1 MSADDNNSTQQP
13 DDASPSDQ
21 TAETSSSGRGPRLG
35 RRGFLGAAGLAGVVV
50 GGAAGGAIGYA
61 AAPKPTDTASEAVE
75 FYGEHQAGII
85 TPQQNSLVFAA
96 FDVADSVTTQQLE
109 VMLARW
115 AAAASLLTQ
124 GKPVGPVETRPGSPP
139 ADTGEAFDLGPNKL
153 TITVGFGPSL
163 FDDRFGLR
171 DKMPAALKPLGQL
184 AVDTTID
191 PSISG
196 GDICV
201 QACSEDPQV
210 AFHAVRNLA
219 RIGRSVVTLRW
230 LQEGFGRASATS
242 TSQVTPRNLLG
253 FKDGTANIKA
263 EDPSVAKEWV
273 WVGDETDQPW
283 MKGGSDLV
291 SRKIR
296 MHIEAWD
303 SDDIGNQELI
313 FGRTKDVGAP
323 LSGGSEFTTIDFHK
337 RLDTGKYAVDRFS
350 HVRLAHPDN
359 NGGAQILRRGYNY
372 TDGIDTRTGTLAA
385 GLFFIAYQKNAHE
398 QFVRIQNNLAQDGL
412 NEYIAPISSSL
423 FAIPPGLSKIG
434 DWYGKKLFGYT
445 D

>member
-1 MSADDNNSTQQP
+1 MSTTDTPDTAPDQP
-13 DDASPSDQ
+13 PK
-21 TAETSSSGRGPRLG
+21 RGVN
-35 RRGFLGAAGLAGVVV
+35 RRRFLTGAGIAGAGLAV
-50 GGAAGGAIGYA
+50 GGAAGAGITA
-61 AAPKPTDTASEAVE
+61 AVTADNSDGGDEAVP

-85 TPQQNSLVFAA
+85 TRQQNSLVFAT
-96 FDVADSVTTQQLE
+96 FDLKDGVTVEAVE

-124 GKPVGPVETRPGSPP
+124 GKPVGPVESRPGSPP
-139 ADTGEAFDLGPNKL
+139 ADTGEAFDLGPHRL
-153 TITVGFGPSL
+153 TVTVGFGPTF
-163 FDDRFGLR
+163 FDERLGLAG
-171 DKMPAALKPLGQL
+171 KMPAALKPLGQL

-191 PSISG
+191 PAISG

-219 RIGRSVVTLRW
+219 RIGRSAVTMRW

-242 TSQVTPRNLLG
+242 TTQVTPRNLMG

-263 EDPSVAKEWV
+263 EDPPVAQQWV

-283 MKGGSDLV
+283 MKGGSYLV
-291 SRKIR
+291 TRKIR

-303 SDDIGNQELI
+303 SDDITDQELI
-313 FGRTKDVGAP
+313 FGRAKDSGAP
-323 LSGGSEFTTIDFHK
+323 LSGGGEFSTIDFHK
-337 RLDTGKYAVDRFS
+337 KLGDGKFAVDRFS

-359 NGGAQILRRGYNY
+359 NGGAQLLRRGYNY

-385 GLFFIAYQKNAHE
+385 GLFFMAYQKNAHE

-412 NEYIAPISSSL
+412 NEYISPISSSL
-423 FAIPPGLSKIG
+423 FAVPPGLSKIG
-434 DWYGKKLFGYT
+434 DWYGKKMFGYQ

>member
-1 MSADDNNSTQQP
+1 MSDDDTTPTPPAADGEATP
-13 DDASPSDQ
+13 DA
-21 TAETSSSGRGPRLG
+21 RGPRMG
-35 RRGFLGAAGLAGVVV
+35 RRGFLGAVGLAGVVV
-50 GGAAGGAIGYA
+50 GGAAGAAIGYA
-61 AAPKPTDTASEAVE
+61 AAPEPTDSADEKVDFFGT
-75 FYGEHQAGII
+75 HQAGVI
-85 TPQQNSLVFAA
+85 TTQQNSLVFAA
-96 FDVADSVTTQQLE
+96 FDLSDTATLQGLQVT
-109 VMLARW
+109 LARW
-115 AAAASLLTQ
+115 AAAASLMTQ

-139 ADTGEAFDLGPNKL
+139 ADTGEAFDLGPNRL
-153 TITVGFGPSL
+153 TVTVGFGPSM

-184 AVDTTID
+184 ATDTLID
-191 PSISG
+191 QSISG

-219 RIGRSVVTLRW
+219 RIGRGVVEMRW

-242 TSQVTPRNLLG
+242 TSQVTPRNLMG

-263 EDPSVAKEWV
+263 EDPAVADQWV

-283 MKGGSDLV
+283 MKGGTYLV
-291 SRKIR
+291 TRKIR

-303 SDDIGNQELI
+303 SDDIADQELI
-313 FGRTKDVGAP
+313 FGREKSTGAP
-323 LSGGSEFTTIDFHK
+323 LSGSQEFDTVDFTQRK
-337 RLDTGKYAVDRFS
+337 PNGKYAIDRFA

-398 QFVRIQNNLAQDGL
+398 QFVRIQNSLAQDGL

-434 DWYGKKLFGYT
+434 DWYGKEMFEYKS
-445 D
+445 